1 MKKIDTHQKA
11 REALTQWQAKLND
24 ENIAKDG
31 LLQHSVRFVLG
42 QSYLDFEQQ
51 FNNLGQQVV
60 QELEAKVAENDF
72 RLNLPKLAA
81 YDGVGN
87 FINEIEHHPFYADVG
102 DGIYG
107 SGLMQKVAKTGQLT
121 QSLLLFYLTSHL
133 GEAGHNCPVACTAGV
148 IRVFKQVGDFE
159 HKQAILQRLVTPSF
173 RDNFTGAQFVTEVQ
187 GGSDVGMNSCRAVQ
201 QSDGTWLISG
211 EKWFCSNANADIIL
225 MTARYD
231 AIEGTKGLGLFMVK
245 RLNEDGTPNGI
256 KIRRLKEKIGTKA
269 MASAEIDFDN
279 AQAIAMGKPEN
290 GFKLLMQNVL
300 HLSRIYNSF
309 AVLGASSRAYQVA
322 RSYAK
327 YRTAFS
333 LAIENYPLI
342 QESLADIKAFN
353 CAMLASCLATVKMQD
368 ETDCQ
373 TSSDEKR
380 QLLLRIRAN
389 INKYMT
395 AKKCV
400 KHIHQCIDVL
410 AGNGAIETFS
420 PLPRLYRDAIV
431 YENWEGT
438 HNTLRMQILRDMHK
452 YHIDRIFTSHLQQK
466 LRQLQNDAPDKYQN
480 WIKILQDNL
489 TQLALKADDLLQS
502 SSAQQTLLVRDYI
515 DEIAIVDCCVH
526 LLAEAVNHF
535 VEDNSLSKT
544 DLLAWLLLRTK
555 MLKKNQY
562 DEQYMLLMSKVIQEN
577 D

>member
-1 MKKIDTHQKA
+1 
-11 REALTQWQAKLND
+11 
-24 ENIAKDG
+24 
-31 LLQHSVRFVLG
+31 
-42 QSYLDFEQQ
+42 
-51 FNNLGQQVV
+51 
-60 QELEAKVAENDF
+60 
-72 RLNLPKLAA
+72 
-81 YDGVGN
+81 
-87 FINEIEHHPFYADVG
+87 
-102 DGIYG
+102 
-107 SGLMQKVAKTGQLT
+107 
-121 QSLLLFYLTSHL
+121 
-133 GEAGHNCPVACTAGV
+133 
-148 IRVFKQVGDFE
+148 
-159 HKQAILQRLVTPSF
+159 
-173 RDNFTGAQFVTEVQ
+173 
-187 GGSDVGMNSCRAVQ
+187 
-201 QSDGTWLISG
+201 
-211 EKWFCSNANADIIL
+211 
-225 MTARYD
+225 
-231 AIEGTKGLGLFMVK
+231 
-245 RLNEDGTPNGI
+245 
-256 KIRRLKEKIGTKA
+256 
-269 MASAEIDFDN
+269 
-279 AQAIAMGKPEN
+279 
-290 GFKLLMQNVL
+290 
-300 HLSRIYNSF
+300 
-309 AVLGASSRAYQVA
+309 
-322 RSYAK
+322 
-327 YRTAFS
+327 
-333 LAIENYPLI
+333 
-342 QESLADIKAFN
+342 
-353 CAMLASCLATVKMQD
+353 MQD

-373 TSSDEKR
+373 TSSDENQ

-452 YHIDRIFTSHLQQK
+452 YRIDRIFTSHLQQK

-515 DEIAIVDCCVH
+515 DEIAVVDCCVH

-544 DLLAWLLLRTK
+544 DLLAWLLMRTK